1 MKALKKNLKSTFGE
15 KIWSNLSQVVALN
28 SPVITIGGDQLT
40 GKVRLPRFYM
50 FSRASHTF
58 NTQKKRVHYRRIL
71 QNDFRG
77 HVCLSE
83 RR

>member
-40 GKVRLPRFYM
+40 GKVCLFYM

-58 NTQKKRVHYRRIL
+58 NTKQTKKRVHYRRI
-71 QNDFRG
+71 
-77 HVCLSE
+77 
-83 RR
+83 

>member
-40 GKVRLPRFYM
+40 GKVCFYM

-58 NTQKKRVHYRRIL
+58 NTTQTNEK
-71 QNDFRG
+71 
-77 HVCLSE
+77 
-83 RR
+83 